1 MLVSGRVLQFTVEAD
16 IYDFQVWYL
25 SFGFWVSA
33 FPGSTAIFWGD
44 FWLTHLDH
52 SIVATVLFFETYKL
66 HQSTV
71 VDGSEIW
78 LSQQARH
85 IRPDCNNE
93 RF

>member
-25 SFGFWVSA
+25 PFGFWVSA
-33 FPGSTAIFWGD
+33 FPGSTATILLGD

-52 SIVATVLFFETYKL
+52 SIVATIFFETYKL

-71 VDGSEIW
+71 VDGSEIR

-85 IRPDCNNE
+85 IRPDCKSE